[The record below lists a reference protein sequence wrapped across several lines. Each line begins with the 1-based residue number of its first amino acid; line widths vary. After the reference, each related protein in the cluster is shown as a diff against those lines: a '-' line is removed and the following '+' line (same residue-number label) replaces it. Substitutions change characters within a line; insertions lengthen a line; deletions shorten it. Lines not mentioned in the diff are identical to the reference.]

1 LVVNLGGKILD
12 LPFQILGNLGAI
24 GAVVGSMFWNFFG
37 YKFFVF
43 KK

>member
-1 LVVNLGGKILD
+1 
-12 LPFQILGNLGAI
+12 LGNLGAL